1 MENIEQE
8 IRNIKCDYF
17 TKNLDYLVER
27 YKEEYKKVGV
37 APGTNQERLFNFG
50 VIQYLKKAAKVPNY
64 EADIDSVIGQ
74 GSTSRYEGNFAGL
87 LMIHDL
93 NRRKEDEK
101 RDLEKAKKRKE
112 NIDRISRIYNLPESI
127 AAMCVDKASYPIR
140 DTYLAEFAK
149 EIIKIWSWSGISLN
163 S

>member
-27 YKEEYKKVGV
+27 YKKEYKKVGV

-50 VIQYLKKAAKVPNY
+50 VIQHLKKAAKAPNY

-74 GSTSRYEGNFAGL
+74 GSMSRYEGNFAGL
-87 LMIHDL
+87 LMIHAL

-101 RDLEKAKKRKE
+101 RDLEKAKERKE
-112 NIDRISRIYNLPESI
+112 HIDWIEKAFDLPESI
-127 AAMCVDKASYPIR
+127 AAMCVDKANYPIR
-140 DTYLAEFAK
+140 DTFLAQFAADVIK
-149 EIIKIWSWSGISLN
+149 EWCGILS
-163 S
+163 SK

>member
-17 TKNLDYLVER
+17 TKNLNYLVER

-37 APGTNQERLFNFG
+37 APGTNQEKLFNFG
-50 VIQYLKKAAKVPNY
+50 VIQYLKKAAKAPNY

-101 RDLEKAKKRKE
+101 RDLEKAKERKE
-112 NIDRISRIYNLPESI
+112 HIDWIEKAFDLPESI

-140 DTYLAEFAK
+140 DTFLAQFAADVIK
-149 EIIKIWSWSGISLN
+149 EWCGILS
-163 S
+163 SK